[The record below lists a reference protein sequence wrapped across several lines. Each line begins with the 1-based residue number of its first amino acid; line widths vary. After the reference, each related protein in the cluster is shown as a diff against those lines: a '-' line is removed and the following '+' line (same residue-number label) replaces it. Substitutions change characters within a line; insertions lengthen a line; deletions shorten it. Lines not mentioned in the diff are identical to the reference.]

1 MKFNRNRFV
10 WIISVP
16 LFLFFLALFYL
27 EVSVY
32 SLLPPDQGGMS
43 FWTELKNVWYCSGS
57 FYAMV
62 LIAIF
67 LFYLRFIHKR
77 KQ

>member
-1 MKFNRNRFV
+1 MKFNRLV
-10 WIISVP
+10 WIIFVP
-16 LFLFFLALFYL
+16 LFLFFLALFYI

-43 FWTELKNVWYCSGS
+43 FWTELKNVWYRSVS

-62 LIAIF
+62 MIVCFF
-67 LFYLRFIHKR
+67 LYVRFIHK
-77 KQ
+77 

>member
-1 MKFNRNRFV
+1 MMFNRNRLV

-16 LFLFFLALFYL
+16 LFLFFLGLFYV

-32 SLLPPDQGGMS
+32 SVLPPDQGGMS
-43 FWTELKNVWYCSGS
+43 FWTELKNVWYRSVS

-62 LIAIF
+62 VIASF
-67 LFYLRFIHKR
+67 LFYKHFIQKR
-77 KQ
+77 

>member
-1 MKFNRNRFV
+1 MKLNLL

-16 LFLFFLALFYL
+16 LFLFFLGLFYV

-43 FWTELKNVWYCSGS
+43 FWTELKNVWYRSIS

-62 LIAIF
+62 LIASF
-67 LFYLRFIHKR
+67 LVYWRFIY
-77 KQ
+77 KQK

>member
-1 MKFNRNRFV
+1 MKDKRLIWLIF
-10 WIISVP
+10 VP
-16 LFLFFLALFYL
+16 LFLFFLGLFYI

-43 FWTELKNVWYCSGS
+43 FRTELKNVWYRSVW

-62 LIAIF
+62 MIASYF
-67 LFYLRFIHKR
+67 LYLRFILKR
-77 KQ
+77 KK

>member
-1 MKFNRNRFV
+1 MKFNRLV
-10 WIISVP
+10 WIIFVP
-16 LFLFFLALFYL
+16 LFLFFLALFYI

-43 FWTELKNVWYCSGS
+43 FWTELKNVWYRSVS

-62 LIAIF
+62 MIVSFF
-67 LFYLRFIHKR
+67 LYVRFIHKR
-77 KQ
+77 K